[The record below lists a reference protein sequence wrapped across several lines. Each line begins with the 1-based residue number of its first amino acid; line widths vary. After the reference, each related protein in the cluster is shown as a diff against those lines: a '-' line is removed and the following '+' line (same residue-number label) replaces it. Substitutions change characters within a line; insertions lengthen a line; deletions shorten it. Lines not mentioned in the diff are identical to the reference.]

1 MKRTLNKEI
10 LGWAMFDFANQAY
23 TLLIITVVFGDLFTR
38 VIVGDADQ
46 NYRLGN
52 LLWSVSL
59 AVSYLAVVIVGPVCG
74 AVMDFSASRKRFL
87 FASYVVTVVT
97 TAMLYFVAPGY
108 VVLGMV
114 LIVFSNFGY
123 AIGESFIASFLPD
136 LGPPEALGRISGFG
150 WAFGY
155 IGGLVS
161 TAFAL
166 LFLGEVSAENFQNVR
181 WVGPFAG
188 GFFLVTAIPTFLW
201 LKERGRPRRLARP
214 TQYVALGV
222 RRVRD
227 TLATVGNHRDLAWLL
242 GSVFFAMAG
251 IYIVVA
257 FTFIYGAQVVRWDER
272 IRVVMFVVVQLTAA
286 AGALGFGYVQDR
298 IGAKR
303 TYQATLL
310 VWLLAVLLI
319 YGTPKIAAVLS
330 ARYGVTVEPQY
341 VFLVVGCLAGVCL
354 GGTQSAGR
362 TLVGLFAPKLKAAE
376 FFGFWGLSGKLAA
389 ITGILGLGLLQA
401 WVGLHTAILLCM
413 VLFGLALVVA
423 CAVNEARGRAAA
435 APRQKRATEASG
447 VDHSST

>member
-38 VIVGDADQ
+38 VIVGDAEQ

-257 FTFIYGAQVVRWDER
+257 FTFIYGAQVVRQDER

-286 AGALGFGYVQDR
+286 AGAAGLRLCSGSDR
-298 IGAKR
+298 CETNVSGNV
-303 TYQATLL
+303 TD
-310 VWLLAVLLI
+310 LAVGHPADLRDAQDCGRSERPVRGDR
-319 YGTPKIAAVLS
+319 GTAVRVPGCRVPGRCVS
-330 ARYGVTVEPQY
+330 GRHAVGGAYVGGAVRAR
-341 VFLVVGCLAGVCL
+341 
-354 GGTQSAGR
+354 S
-362 TLVGLFAPKLKAAE
+362 
-376 FFGFWGLSGKLAA
+376 
-389 ITGILGLGLLQA
+389 
-401 WVGLHTAILLCM
+401 
-413 VLFGLALVVA
+413 
-423 CAVNEARGRAAA
+423 
-435 APRQKRATEASG
+435 
-447 VDHSST
+447 